1 MWNSRTVATKFRFRF
16 RENRSGPV
24 TSRTFAQAQAQLV
37 PFEGIER
44 VLATE
49 WRRPWREVLREI
61 EPEGR
66 AASLGQVHRARLTS
80 GEDVAVK
87 VQDPGIARAV
97 ESDLKLLG
105 WLTLPMGGL
114 RRGIDL
120 DRILAEV
127 HGNGYRPLFEL
138 EEGGKRVRVRLD
150 RSAAARRGEGNRHAG
165 KRPHGGVQDTNPRGR
180 QETGPQPR

>member
-37 PFEGIER
+37 PFEGIEGL
-44 VLATE
+44 LANE

-87 VQDPGIARAV
+87 GQDPGIARAV

-127 HGNGYRPLFEL
+127 HGNGYRTLFEL
-138 EEGGKRVRVRLD
+138 EEGGKRVRVWLD
-150 RSAAARRGEGNRHAG
+150 
-165 KRPHGGVQDTNPRGR
+165 
-180 QETGPQPR
+180 